1 VAPQGV
7 FAANEKTDIELLYL
21 AKLFHPSQIYDM
33 DIIMKKYGRK
43 IISAAMVAFSL
54 MVIAQANAFELGA
67 RAYVWFPTLKK
78 SHIQTITEG
87 TQDSDINAKD
97 MLGIGDKATFSVEAY
112 GGVGKNHV
120 ILMFTPFGYSADA
133 LLADNL
139 KYNGKTIFK
148 GDDVHS
154 DLGYSMF
161 DLEYQRDLINM
172 ENILAGFSVR
182 GVVQVKYSTGSFK
195 LNSGATGFDEK
206 DSFNSVIPMIGISAH
221 IGLLANLLELRAQ
234 ATGGGYNSDNYS
246 YEALATL
253 SLTPFPFFNI
263 NASYKLVQLKM
274 DVNNYKMDTLYTG
287 PYFGLTVGF

>member
-1 VAPQGV
+1 LSPQGV

-21 AKLFHPSQIYDM
+21 AKLFHPSQIYEM
-33 DIIMKKYGRK
+33 EIIMKKYGTN
-43 IISAAMVAFSL
+43 IILAVMVAFSL
-54 MVIAQANAFELGA
+54 MVVAQANAFELGA
-67 RAYVWFPTLKK
+67 RAYVWFPDLKK
-78 SHIQTITEG
+78 SDIQTITKG
-87 TQDSDINAKD
+87 IQDSDINAKD
-97 MLGIGDKATFSVEAY
+97 MLGIGNNATFSVEAY

-120 ILMFTPFGYSADA
+120 SLMFTPFGYSADA

-148 GDDVHS
+148 GADVHS

-182 GVVQVKYSTGSFK
+182 GIIQVKYSTGSFK

-206 DSFNSVIPMIGISAH
+206 NSFNSVIPMIGIGAH

-246 YEALATL
+246 YEALVTL

-287 PYFGLTVGF
+287 PYLGLTVGF